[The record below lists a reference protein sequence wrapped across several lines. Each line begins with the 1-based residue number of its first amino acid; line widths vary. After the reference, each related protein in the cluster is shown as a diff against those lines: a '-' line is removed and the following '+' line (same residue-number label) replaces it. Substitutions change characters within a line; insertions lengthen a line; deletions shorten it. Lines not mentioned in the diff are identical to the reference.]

1 LFKLALSSLTAVS
14 ILAVYDPGRGNLW
27 GRAMRHSRHQFAPTP
42 QETSSSSAVRFS
54 VQIAE
59 MVIIAG
65 AVWVSYIILT
75 PWIHP

>member
-1 LFKLALSSLTAVS
+1 MGAHT
-14 ILAVYDPGRGNLW
+14 
-27 GRAMRHSRHQFAPTP
+27 MRHSRHQFAPTP

-54 VQIAE
+54 VQVAE

-65 AVWVSYIILT
+65 AVWVSYIVLT